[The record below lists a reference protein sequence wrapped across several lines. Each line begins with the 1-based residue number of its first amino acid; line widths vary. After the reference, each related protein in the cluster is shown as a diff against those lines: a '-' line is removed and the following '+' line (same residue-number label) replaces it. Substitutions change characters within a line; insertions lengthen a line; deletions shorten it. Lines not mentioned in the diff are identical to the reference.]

1 MVSNMDELIL
11 VVEDNPKILK
21 NIQMMLEFND
31 YIVITSSNGIDA
43 IDTLSNSDRKP
54 DLIISDIMMPKM
66 DGYEFFKTI
75 SINPKW
81 FSIPFIFLS
90 AKATPE
96 DIQLGKLLGIDDYIT
111 KPFQEEEL
119 LSSIKGKLHR
129 KKQLSKFN
137 EKFMKMLDNKL
148 VEDVDTRVILQED
161 ICLFYAFWDE
171 ELGPVIKDVF
181 PKDYSIKISINEI
194 GVQLFQT
201 TVAIYGHEDYEHGE
215 GVLLQIR
222 NLNRFGYIY
231 FGSIFDTSVRGNQ
244 RQFMLCTIAP
254 QITYFDSLHI
264 KKIFEK
270 IEKKIKSS
278 DVWDLIGSWQE
289 ISKILLPDH

>member
-1 MVSNMDELIL
+1 MNELIL
-11 VVEDNPKILK
+11 VVEDNPQILK
-21 NIQMMLEFND
+21 NIQMILEFND
-31 YIVITSSNGIDA
+31 YNVITSTNGTDA
-43 IDTLSNSDRKP
+43 MDTLFSSERRP

-75 SINPKW
+75 SKNPKW
-81 FSIPFIFLS
+81 FNIPFIFLS

-111 KPFQEEEL
+111 KPFREEEL
-119 LSSIKGKLHR
+119 LSSIKGKLQR

-137 EKFMKMLDNKL
+137 EKLMKMLDINLIEDINVKNIHP
-148 VEDVDTRVILQED
+148 EDV
-161 ICLFYAFWDE
+161 CLFYALWDE
-171 ELGPVIKDVF
+171 QLGPVIKSVH
-181 PKDYSIKISINEI
+181 PRDYSIKFSLNEI

-201 TVAIYGHEDYEHGE
+201 TVAIYGHQDYEHGE

-244 RQFMLCTIAP
+244 RQFMLCAIAP
-254 QITYFDSLHI
+254 RITYFDSLHI
-264 KKIFEK
+264 RKKFQE
-270 IEKKIKSS
+270 IEENIKYSKDWS
-278 DVWDLIGSWQE
+278 IINTWQE
-289 ISKILLPDH
+289 ISQILIQNS